1 MNRIFQNTF
10 RILAVL
16 MLGAWA
22 GASFAGDVEP
32 PPVSIPEPTT
42 MLLIGAGV
50 GAAALVRRMRK

>member
-1 MNRIFQNTF
+1 MTRNLQTMF

-16 MLGAWA
+16 MLSAWA
-22 GASFAGDVEP
+22 GASFAGDAETRP
-32 PPVSIPEPTT
+32 GTIPEPTT

>member
-1 MNRIFQNTF
+1 MTRNFPNIF

-16 MLGAWA
+16 MLSAWA
-22 GASFAGDVEP
+22 GASFAGGTAAP
-32 PPVSIPEPTT
+32 IPEPTT